1 MSGLLRLYPRRWR
14 ERYGEEFEELLAERP
29 PSVRHRFDIARGALD
44 AHLHPQLV
52 DPDRVVD
59 RWWLVPLAGFGLLL
73 IGVLIMM
80 ASPERFDAYG
90 SYRDATTALI
100 PLLGAIALL
109 LVGIA
114 RLALLLPTEPGA
126 LRVIGFVGVSAGVVW
141 AIAPWVG
148 ILGVT
153 FFGATAVVALGAWR
167 AAVVPVRL
175 AAALVVA
182 LSVPT
187 ALFAAMAVL
196 PWWVMREAG
205 GSAFTLFGSVI
216 LIWPIV
222 ALCLRSAR
230 RAGPRPTGAPL
241 PAV

>member
-59 RWWLVPLAGFGLLL
+59 RWWLAPLAGFGLL
-73 IGVLIMM
+73 IFGVLVVA
-80 ASPERFDAYG
+80 ASPERFDEYG
-90 SYRDATTALI
+90 SYRDANMALI

-109 LVGIA
+109 IVGIA
-114 RLALLLPTEPGA
+114 RLALLLPTELGA

-167 AAVVPVRL
+167 AAVIPGRL

-182 LSVPT
+182 LGVPT
-187 ALFAAMAVL
+187 ALFAAIAVL
-196 PWWVMREAG
+196 PWWVIREAG
-205 GSAFTLFGSVI
+205 GTAFTLFGSVI
-216 LIWPIV
+216 LIWPLV
-222 ALCLRSAR
+222 ALCVRHASRADGR
-230 RAGPRPTGAPL
+230 RTGGTV